1 MPKTAPKTASSK
13 KATPSAAPEKQP
25 VYVPG
30 QSPQMDAWFTS
41 FFIENHLD
49 HFSNPEK
56 AAAEEQVRFM
66 VYTEPNERY
75 YPCSDKMFDAIIH
88 RKNSAHIQKA
98 YNQVLQRLLALIDRQ
113 IEDAWEKTYLESL
126 IINKY
131 QHETRDEIM
140 IPSRLEKRLM
150 RIYLNRTHIED
161 PYMFEKAQRNANAQ
175 ALLDSP
181 ALKKALNHVTDAAL
195 KNPPKTLDDIK
206 SQIASLEFQ
215 RLLCLSNTPE
225 LWESDGA
232 LKHSVDDYLAI
243 FEKPFTG
250 NGLQPLLAFLGF
262 GKQHPPKRRKILWLA
277 DEAGE
282 AIVDLAVIRHLVAQ
296 GDKVIIAFKSG
307 PLYTKADIHDFTTDQ
322 VFCNAIGQAII
333 IQDPSLN
340 KNDLVRTLRGDTPI
354 LVLSD
359 GTNENLNLILVSTTF
374 ARIFKEVDAV
384 ISRGMDQRRRF
395 FDTQFQFTQ
404 EIFSI
409 AAEKD
414 GSVSILYKPRHP
426 DVIKFSHQDLEFK
439 AKKIIDQMKHAKD
452 EGMTVIFY
460 SGIIGSIPGKIA
472 MAKKIMSV
480 FVDHLKMQS
489 SLTFIINPSQY
500 YEPGM
505 DADDLMFMWEIVQRS
520 GMIDIWR
527 FQTYDDIVTA
537 FQIMNQKIPPEW
549 VGKDATYSTG
559 CTKEMAIAIDVQNS
573 HPEMQIIGPARER
586 FMRRKE
592 YGVGSM
598 YDRRLAPACKV

>member
-13 KATPSAAPEKQP
+13 KTTPSAAPEKQP

-113 IEDAWEKTYLESL
+113 IEAPWEKTYLESL

-181 ALKKALNHVTDAAL
+181 ALKKALNHVNEAAL

-225 LWESDGA
+225 LWESDGT
-232 LKHSVDDYLAI
+232 LRHSVEDYLAI

-250 NGLQPLLAFLGF
+250 EGLQPLLAFLGF

-426 DVIKFSHQDLEFK
+426 KVIKFSHQDLELK

-559 CTKEMAIAIDVQNS
+559 CTKEMAIAVDVQHS

>member
-1 MPKTAPKTASSK
+1 MTSTQKSDTAIATA
-13 KATPSAAPEKQP
+13 AINEPEL

-49 HFSNPEK
+49 YFSNPEK
-56 AAAEEQVRFM
+56 AATEEQVRFM

-75 YPCSDKMFDAIIH
+75 YPCSDRMFAAIIT

-98 YNQVLQRLLALIDRQ
+98 YNGVLQRLLALIDRQ
-113 IEDAWEKTYLESL
+113 IEDSQEKTYLESL

-161 PYMFEKAQRNANAQ
+161 PYMVEKATRNTNAQ
-175 ALLDSP
+175 ALLDAP
-181 ALKKALNHVTDAAL
+181 AFRQALNHVDEAAL
-195 KNPPKTLDDIK
+195 KNPPNTLDDIK
-206 SQIASLEFQ
+206 RQIAALEFQ
-215 RLLCLSNTPE
+215 RLLCISNSPE
-225 LWESDGA
+225 LWE
-232 LKHSVDDYLAI
+232 VDTPQERNEQDYLSI
-243 FEKPFTG
+243 FEKQFTG
-250 NGLQPLLAFLGF
+250 DGKKPLFDFLGF
-262 GKQHPPKRRKILWLA
+262 GREQSGKRRKILWLA

-282 AIVDLAVIRHLVAQ
+282 AVADLAVIRHLTAH
-296 GDKVIIAFKSG
+296 GNKVIIAFKDG
-307 PLYTKADIHDFTTDQ
+307 PLYTKTDILDITDDE
-322 VFCNAIGQAII
+322 VLRTAIGQAVIVD
-333 IQDPSLN
+333 DPSLS

-359 GTNENLNLILVSTTF
+359 GTCENLNLILVSTTF
-374 ARIFKEVDAV
+374 ARIFKEVDGV

-395 FDTQFQFTQ
+395 FDARFQFTQ
-404 EIFSI
+404 DIYSI

-414 GSVSILYKPRHP
+414 GSVSIKYKPRHP
-426 DVIKFSHQDLEFK
+426 MVIKFSHQDLEQK
-439 AKKIIDQMKHAKD
+439 AKKIIDQMKSAK
-452 EGMTVIFY
+452 EKGMTVIFY
-460 SGIIGSIPGKIA
+460 SGIIGSIPGKIE
-472 MAKKIMSV
+472 MAKKIMSL
-480 FVDHLKMQS
+480 FVEHLTQQS
-489 SLTFIINPSQY
+489 SLTFVINPSQY

-505 DADDLMFMWEIVQRS
+505 DADDLMYMWEIVQRS
-520 GMIDIWR
+520 GKIDIWR
-527 FQTYDDIVTA
+527 FQSYQDIVDS
-537 FQIMNQKIPPEW
+537 FKIMNQKIPPEW

-559 CTKEMAIAIDVQNS
+559 CTKEMAIAVDVQQH

-586 FMRRKE
+586 FMRRKD

-598 YDRRLAPACKV
+598 YDRRLAPSC